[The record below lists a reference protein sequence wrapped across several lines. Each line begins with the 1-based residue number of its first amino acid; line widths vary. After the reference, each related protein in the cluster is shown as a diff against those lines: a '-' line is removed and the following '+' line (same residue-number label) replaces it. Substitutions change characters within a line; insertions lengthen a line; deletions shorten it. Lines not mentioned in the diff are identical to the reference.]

1 MSMKVFK
8 VQYFGIYGRH
18 AAIYIKAEIIKG
30 SDTNFLTIITR
41 KILNCHIL
49 DRNLFEEVG
58 LLAARV
64 PCHNAF
70 FP

>member
-70 FP
+70 LP